1 MVKMD
6 DKLDNLK
13 QVVLHMATLINKM
26 YGQVYECLETMN
38 VDKALEVIKMDE
50 FVNRC
55 EEDVNDTAIECLALL
70 SPVASDLRKVI
81 AAIKIT
87 TDLERIG
94 DYSKNIAS
102 FVIKNHELDDD
113 TKKMTKE
120 IMDEFLT
127 MLDHAMDAY
136 AKEDSKWA
144 MQIPN
149 EDEVINKKFKEIS
162 RNLRNKPEY
171 TTENIINIAEMLR
184 NIERAGDH
192 TKNICEH
199 IIYQVKGQHIEFD

>member
-1 MVKMD
+1 MVKID

-13 QVVLHMATLINKM
+13 QVVLHMATLINNM
-26 YGQVYECLETMN
+26 YGKVYECLETMD

-55 EEDVNDTAIECLALL
+55 EEEVNDTAIECLALL

-102 FVIKNHELDDD
+102 FVIKNDDLDDE
-113 TKKMTKE
+113 TKKMTKA

-144 MQIPN
+144 MQIPD
-149 EDEVINKKFKEIS
+149 EDEIINKKFKEIS
-162 RNLRNKPEY
+162 DSLRTNEHYKADD
-171 TTENIINIAEMLR
+171 IINISEMIR